1 MKIYFLTNNLVLARA
16 LLYSLASMKTPT
28 SPAPRRGNLKHP
40 ALRAKKGKENPMS
53 NKKGFT
59 LIELMIVVAIIAIL
73 AMIAVP
79 MYQRYIERARNSASQ
94 AILQQASIA
103 LVAYSVDKGNYPVAP
118 ISVGV
123 VEELMT
129 YGFRPD
135 SNVGLQ
141 YATAGG
147 GYVLYAVHKSS
158 GSQVFVYDN
167 INASGVQPMG
177 TDTTTENGVTTAVKC
192 DTPILLFHIDG
203 SGHAATGD
211 GASPTPKA
219 DITVTASGT
228 PSKLLAQ

>member
-1 MKIYFLTNNLVLARA
+1 MKEHP
-16 LLYSLASMKTPT
+16 MK
-28 SPAPRRGNLKHP
+28 
-40 ALRAKKGKENPMS
+40 

-94 AILQQASIA
+94 AVLQQASIA
-103 LVAYSVDKGNYPVAP
+103 LVAYSVDNGNYLTTL
-118 ISVGV
+118 GV
-123 VEELMT
+123 TGVQTLMS

-141 YATAGG
+141 YTQVGSG
-147 GYVLYAVHKSS
+147 FVLYAVHKAA

-177 TDTTTENGVTTAVKC
+177 TMTATENGVTTATTCVS
-192 DTPILLFHIDG
+192 PIPLFHING
-203 SGHAATGD
+203 SGVAASGD
-211 GASPTPKA
+211 GAPTSPKD
-219 DITVTASGT
+219 DITVAPVVSGSV
-228 PSKLLAQ
+228 SKLLAS